1 MDFFISSALAE
12 GGAQAQDSGLM
23 GLLFP
28 FLLLIVF
35 FFLFIRPQQKKVKEQ
50 KAMIEALGKGD
61 EVATSGGV
69 VGKITAVSEN
79 LFTVKVAEGVELQ
92 IQKLAVATLLPKGT
106 IKKG

>member
-1 MDFFISSALAE
+1 MDFFISSAMAE
-12 GGAQAQDSGLM
+12 GGAQSQDGGFM

-50 KAMIEALGKGD
+50 KAMVEALGKGD

-69 VGKITAVSEN
+69 IGKITAVGEN
-79 LFTVKVAEGVELQ
+79 MFTVQVAEGVELK
-92 IQKLAVATLLPKGT
+92 IQKQAVANLLPKGT
-106 IKKG
+106 MKKG